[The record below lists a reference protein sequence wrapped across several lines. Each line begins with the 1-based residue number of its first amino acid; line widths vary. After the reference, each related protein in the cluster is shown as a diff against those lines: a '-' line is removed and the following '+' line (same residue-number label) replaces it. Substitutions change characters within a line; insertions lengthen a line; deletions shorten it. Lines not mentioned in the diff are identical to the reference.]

1 MKTVFWDTNILIDY
15 YANRPGA
22 DAAQQMLRIANAKEL
37 EICSSVLTFAN
48 FAYVAR
54 HNHTREQVFSAL
66 DRFERLIHVL
76 PMDRIQ
82 LREAINLHAGISK
95 TDYSINV
102 HWLQGAT

>member
-37 EICSSVLTFAN
+37 EICSSVLPFAN